1 MCFLDPLRKYA
12 CSILLV
18 CFAPS
23 ASTAQAEADRSA
35 DAFAREYQTHA
46 KAVMDAAV
54 PRLLDALSAEDRAK
68 LGQLSVNIIASRD
81 PLRVQIERDSP
92 DTSRLTVSAGFLILE
107 DLLVDASAVAAV
119 SETEAALVDYSVET
133 ARFALQ
139 ANYPAK
145 YRNPEVGRPTPF
157 WQHIGWTQERYATF
171 RDNPQ
176 AKKIISQATI
186 QTHAW
191 IAAYAIAERLK
202 ASEGSDALL
211 RFAGDLLV
219 RARFAP
225 VPALGASVLFFAT
238 RYPDEQQ
245 RGAWICGAR
254 GALSAAILIGERD
267 RKGVSG
273 ARAETIDARIKEWQR
288 VAELLDRRGD
298 CAG

>member
-1 MCFLDPLRKYA
+1 MDILNPWSKYA
-12 CSILLV
+12 CCILLMWWT
-18 CFAPS
+18 
-23 ASTAQAEADRSA
+23 TALAAEEEPQRDG
-35 DAFAREYQTHA
+35 DAFVRQYQTRGQ
-46 KAVMDAAV
+46 AVLDATL
-54 PRLLDALSAEDRAK
+54 PRLSSALTAEEREK
-68 LGQLSVNIIASRD
+68 LGRLTINVIPSRD
-81 PLRVQIERDSP
+81 PLRVQLEQDSP
-92 DTSRLTVSAGFLILE
+92 DANRLVLSVGFLILQ

-119 SETEAALVDYSVET
+119 SGTEAALIDYAVEV

-139 ANYPAK
+139 ANYPTK
-145 YRNPEVGRPTPF
+145 YRSPEIGQPKPF
-157 WQHIGWTQERYATF
+157 WQHIGWTQERYATY

-202 ASEGSDALL
+202 ASEGRDVLL

-238 RYPDEQQ
+238 KYPDEQQ

-254 GALSAAILIGERD
+254 EALSAAILIGERD
-267 RKGVSG
+267 RKTAIGV
-273 ARAETIDARIKEWQR
+273 RAETIEARIKEWQR
-288 VAELLDRRGD
+288 VAELLDQKGD
-298 CAG
+298 CPG

>member
-1 MCFLDPLRKYA
+1 MRVLNLLRK
-12 CSILLV
+12 CVCGGLLM

-54 PRLLDALSAEDRAK
+54 PRLLDALSAEERAK
-68 LGQLSVNIIASRD
+68 LGQFSAHIIASRD
-81 PLRVQIERDSP
+81 PLRVQLERDSP
-92 DTSRLTVSAGFLILE
+92 DSSRLTISAGFLILQ

-119 SETEAALVDYSVET
+119 SGTEAALVDYSVET

-145 YRNPEVGRPTPF
+145 YRNAEVGRPKPF
-157 WQHIGWTQERYATF
+157 WQHIGWTQERYANY

-176 AKKIISQATI
+176 AKRIISQATI

-202 ASEGSDALL
+202 ASEGNDAVL

-238 RYPDEQQ
+238 EYPDEQQ

-267 RKGVSG
+267 RKAATGF
-273 ARAETIDARIKEWQR
+273 RAETIEARIKEWQR
-288 VAELLDRRGD
+288 VAELLDQKGD
-298 CAG
+298 CPG